1 MKKSD
6 ILTKLKVFGAA
17 ITLAATIVPVS
28 GCAKKGENYIPT
40 SEIFYDDN
48 NTGIDD
54 TFENSVPNSDE
65 EISNVTKLETY
76 LDLGKQ
82 LYEIISNMNSQMF
95 DSEDRASATS
105 ELSYGDIENIDIT
118 EIQNLINEYN
128 EITTDENGKEIRI
141 SALSPAE
148 REKLYLIIKEL
159 YQNYVLINTYI
170 IDNGYSDLA
179 IYGLDLSK
187 AILIDTAKYEG
198 NAEDVEV
205 WIDVYKGSNEYQN
218 YYSYQNEQGFNDIIT
233 FNQNEIYDLVKT
245 AIECESKAEE
255 QAENTELI
263 FEYDEKTYEDL
274 ENILNQYKECIYAS
288 YEITTDGIVPFL
300 PEGPHI
306 EYTEGTVPTK

>member
-6 ILTKLKVFGAA
+6 ILTKLKVFGTAFV
-17 ITLAATIVPVS
+17 LAATIAPVS

-82 LYEIISNMNSQMF
+82 LYEIISNMNSQIF
-95 DSEDRASATS
+95 NSEDRTSATS
-105 ELSYGDIENIDIT
+105 GLSYEDIENINVD
-118 EIQNLINEYN
+118 EILNLIDEYN

-141 SALSPAE
+141 SALSPDE

-205 WIDVYKGSNEYQN
+205 WIDVTKGNDHYN
-218 YYSYQNEQGFNDIIT
+218 YYSYQNEQGFNDIIEIY
-233 FNQNEIYDLVKT
+233 QNEIYDLVKT